1 MIVIITCFGALL
13 RFYKLGIVPDGFH
26 RDEAFLGYNAYSLLK
41 TGKDMSGKLLPL
53 HFESFIYSPGG
64 YSYASIPFIAIF
76 GLDEFST
83 RFASA
88 FFGTLT
94 IPLLFLLAYK
104 LFPKTPRI
112 GILGSFILVITPWH
126 INLSRTA
133 TENIL
138 VTFFLL
144 LGIYFFF
151 VWKDHQNKL
160 LFLLLGFI
168 SISLTLVIYQAPRAF
183 LPMFIPFMFSILFFD
198 KKRSIFLPLV
208 LYSIFILLPVGLV
221 LSNSHLSTRMKT
233 VSIWSTEKTSL
244 IIQEQIREDG
254 VRNIHPLVSRIT
266 HNKIIGYTEEFL
278 RNYFLHFSYDFLF
291 ADRGMP
297 DRYRIPHAGLLYIS
311 MIPLVLSGIYYLMT
325 EKKRIGWFLIGWI
338 SIGIIG
344 SALTFDDIPN
354 LQRTVFIVPAV
365 SLIISVGTYSLLGIR
380 SNILRIAT
388 TGIFLFAFFFE
399 GYRYLHHYYV
409 QQIVHR
415 PWYRQEG
422 YRELVQF
429 IQKIEHKYNNIVITN
444 RESAPT
450 IFFLFYTKYD
460 PKQFQ
465 EETKYSTFRDFD
477 RISFYK
483 YIFSEEECPLKEVS
497 YQSEKNPNIIV
508 TNCYGEKNSLY
519 VNSGLCK
526 EPKVCANILRTVR
539 RNDGTNAFFILE
551 PTGVTS
557 TSTSLQ

>member
-1 MIVIITCFGALL
+1 
-13 RFYKLGIVPDGFH
+13 
-26 RDEAFLGYNAYSLLK
+26 
-41 TGKDMSGKLLPL
+41 MSGKTLPL

-64 YSYASIPFIAIF
+64 YSYASIPFIATF
-76 GLDEFST
+76 GLNEFST

-94 IPLLFLLAYK
+94 IPLLFLLAHR
-104 LFPKTPRI
+104 LFPQTPHI
-112 GILGSFILVITPWH
+112 GILGSFILAITPWH
-126 INLSRTA
+126 SNLSRTA
-133 TENIL
+133 TESIL

-151 VWKDHQNKL
+151 IWKNHQNKH

-168 SISLTLVIYQAPRAF
+168 SFSLTLVIYQAPRAF
-183 LPMFIPFMFSILFFD
+183 LPLFIPFMFSVLFFD
-198 KKRSIFLPLV
+198 KKRSMLVPLI
-208 LYSIFILLPVGLV
+208 LYITFILVPVGLV
-221 LSNSHLSTRMKT
+221 LSNPHLSTRMKT

-266 HNKIIGYTEEFL
+266 HNKIVGYTEEFL

-291 ADRGMP
+291 TDRGLP
-297 DRYRIPHAGLLYIS
+297 ERYRVPHAGLLFIS
-311 MIPLVLSGIYYLMT
+311 TLPLILLGIYHLVT
-325 EKKRIGWFLIGWI
+325 TKRRIGLFLIGWI
-338 SIGIIG
+338 GIGVIG

-354 LQRTVFIVPAV
+354 LQRTVLIVPAIC
-365 SLIISVGTYSLLGIR
+365 LIISVGAYSILQIR
-380 SNILRIAT
+380 SKILKIAT
-388 TGIFLFAFFFE
+388 ACIFIFSLCFE

-415 PWYRQEG
+415 PWHRQEG
-422 YRELVQF
+422 YRELVRF
-429 IQKIEHKYNNIVITN
+429 IREIEHKYNHIVVTN

-450 IFFLFYTKYD
+450 IFFLFYTNYD

-465 EETKYSTFRDFD
+465 EETKYSALRDFD
-477 RISFYK
+477 RISFSN

-508 TNCYGEKNSLY
+508 TNCYGEKDSLY

-526 EPKVCANILRTVR
+526 EPKVCAKMLKKVQ
-539 RNDGTNAFFILE
+539 RNDGTPVFFILE
-551 PTGVTS
+551 PTGVS
-557 TSTSLQ
+557 SSSASLQ